1 MNGDGKVTAKDAA
14 LLYAYINGRTTLTDE
29 QLALCDV
36 SGDGKVTAKD
46 AALIY
51 AFVNGRI
58 TKFPA
63 EE

>member
-1 MNGDGKVTAKDAA
+1 MDAA
-14 LLYAYINGRTTLTDE
+14 LLYAYINGRITLTED
-29 QLALCDV
+29 QLALGDV
-36 SGDGKVTAKD
+36 DGSGNITTVD

-63 EE
+63 EKK